1 MSHVTYSYKPGLG
14 NVASFQA
21 SGKPFVSG
29 GISCGPEDGA
39 HVQIDFPTVTRWFSV
54 SNSDADD
61 NNLMVAFSLNGLTK
75 TNNYYECT
83 EGDTVFEVKCGSIIL
98 SGSANCSV
106 FAGLTGIP
114 TETID
119 LNWSGSS
126 GVG

>member
-1 MSHVTYSYKPGLG
+1 MATYSYKPGLG

-29 GISCGPEDGA
+29 GISCVATAA
-39 HVQIDFPTVTRWFSV
+39 HVQVDFPTVTRWFSV
-54 SNSDADD
+54 SNLDFGA
-61 NNLMVAFSLNGLTK
+61 NNLKVAFSLNGLTK

-83 EGDTVFEVKCGSIIL
+83 EGDTIFEVKCESIIL